1 MYTPEPDSNPILCN
15 DCKTVQETGLDYPGH
30 SCPYPVFWST
40 FIRNER
46 PKLHDG
52 EDSQPTTLQ
61 GAELIESSMSL
72 AVSSRKNENSNM
84 MDDREV
90 LSDALSIHNIIRSSL
105 YGKFLLASG
114 PGTSKEHFEVHQNH
128 DGRCD
133 SKASEVFAFQA
144 SAELCHSRL
153 VGYLRTR
160 RSLRHDY
167 HQIRKESSSHH
178 CSSRRIPGNPKGKK
192 KDIWSESL
200 IEGNVESIQ
209 KILFAISELWASAE
223 QRNRPLFFGGNV
235 AVLVKAD
242 RTWELEISHCSYPDE
257 LAVFHLPA

>member
-90 LSDALSIHNIIRSSL
+90 LSDGQSIARAIPFPALSIHNIIRSSL

-128 DGRCD
+128 DGRC
-133 SKASEVFAFQA
+133 SKLLPNSVTRGLLDTSEPGV
-144 SAELCHSRL
+144 HSDMTITRSGRRVRL
-153 VGYLRTR
+153 TTAAAVAYRAT
-160 RSLRHDY
+160 
-167 HQIRKESSSHH
+167 QKEK
-178 CSSRRIPGNPKGKK
+178 RRIFG
-192 KDIWSESL
+192 
-200 IEGNVESIQ
+200 
-209 KILFAISELWASAE
+209 
-223 QRNRPLFFGGNV
+223 RN
-235 AVLVKAD
+235 
-242 RTWELEISHCSYPDE
+242 H
-257 LAVFHLPA
+257 